1 MKLSIGIDEVIS
13 RYHGGESSEQIAK
26 GSGVSSRQI
35 RNILASNGVQMRS
48 TRRRPI
54 YEIDEDFFKTWSV
67 EMAYVLGFVLTD
79 GCVSGNSFYIAQK
92 EPEILERI
100 GSVMK
105 SNYPIRKTRNGKSYL
120 HTLIIS
126 RKEMVE
132 DLSALGIGEK
142 KSLTVAFPDIPAE
155 YLPHFIRGVIDGDGW
170 VQDRGYV
177 ANVTSGSKSFADGLC
192 RALQLSGF
200 NSDIKNQSGAWRIWV
215 RGKDDIRR
223 LAEWLYADAGVL
235 FLERKR
241 IRMAQRIGEEESA

>member
-1 MKLSIGIDEVIS
+1 MKLTIRIDEMVR
-13 RYHGGESSEQIAK
+13 RYLGGESSEQIAE

-35 RNILASNGVQMRS
+35 RNILASNGVEMRS
-48 TRRRPI
+48 TRRQPI
-54 YEIDEDFFKTWSV
+54 YEINVDFFKTWSA
-67 EMAYVLGFVLTD
+67 EMAYVLGFILTD

-105 SNYPIRKTRNGKSYL
+105 SNYPIRKNPNGKSYL
-120 HTLIIS
+120 HTLTVS

-132 DLSALGIGEK
+132 DLAALGIGEK
-142 KSLTVAFPDIPAE
+142 KSLTVGFPKVPAQ
-155 YLPHFIRGVIDGDGW
+155 YVAHFIRGVIDGDGW

-177 ANVTSGSKSFADGLC
+177 ANVTSGSKEFADGLC
-192 RALQLSGF
+192 EVLRINGF
-200 NSDIKNQSGAWRIWV
+200 NTDIQNQSGAWRIWV

-241 IRMAQRIGEEESA
+241 ARMAQRNGEEVNA